1 MSTTESGQKAER
13 AAATYLEMRGFEIL
27 EQNWRRV
34 QAEVDI
40 IAQKDGAIYFVE
52 VKYRA
57 SDRQGSGLDYITPA
71 KLRRMQR
78 GAQLWVEET
87 KWRGPYQL
95 AAVEV
100 AGRDYVIGHFID
112 NVI

>member
-1 MSTTESGQKAER
+1 MSTTESGRKAER
-13 AAATYLEMRGFEIL
+13 AAALYLEMRGYKIL

-40 IAQKDGAIYFVE
+40 VAEKDGSIYFVE

-57 SDRQGSGLDYITPA
+57 SGQQGSGLDYITGS
-71 KLRRMQR
+71 KLRKMQR
-78 GAQLWVEET
+78 GANLWVEET
-87 KWRGPYQL
+87 RWRGPYQL

-100 AGRDYVIGHFID
+100 AGRDYVVEHFID
-112 NVI
+112 NVV

>member
-1 MSTTESGQKAER
+1 MSTTESGRKAER
-13 AAATYLEMRGFEIL
+13 AAALYLEMRGYTVL
-27 EQNWRRV
+27 EQNWRRP

-40 IAQKDGAIYFVE
+40 IAQKDSSVFFVE

-57 SDRQGSGLDYITPA
+57 SDKQGSGLDYITDS
-71 KLRRMQR
+71 KLKKMQR
-78 GAQLWVEET
+78 GAALWVEET

-100 AGRDYVIGHFID
+100 AGRDYVVEHFID
-112 NVI
+112 NVV